1 MRWLAVILII
11 IVGYLDVSAAELTK
25 IYAGYGGIAGYQ
37 LPLWINKEIGIS
49 RKYGIDIEP
58 LLVGG
63 GSLNMQALL
72 AGSIQLSQ
80 NSASSAIQSV
90 LRGAPIVLIATQES
104 RMPFQVVSRPEIK
117 SPEQLIGKKI
127 GIQRFGGSKKP
138 ASSGRCAHGRSIR
151 AR

>member
-1 MRWLAVILII
+1 MSSGDSSMFERQGLYLRTRWLAVILII

-63 GSLNMQALL
+63 GAQTRRPLISPTSFLL
-72 AGSIQLSQ
+72 
-80 NSASSAIQSV
+80 
-90 LRGAPIVLIATQES
+90 GAP
-104 RMPFQVVSRPEIK
+104 
-117 SPEQLIGKKI
+117 SPCPGPISTVF
-127 GIQRFGGSKKP
+127 GIF
-138 ASSGRCAHGRSIR
+138 
-151 AR
+151 